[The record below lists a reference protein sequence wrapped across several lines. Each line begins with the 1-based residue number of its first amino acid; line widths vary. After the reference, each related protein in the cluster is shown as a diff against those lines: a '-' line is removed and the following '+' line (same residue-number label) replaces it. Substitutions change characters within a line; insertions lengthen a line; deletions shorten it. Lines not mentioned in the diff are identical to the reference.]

1 MRYRLSGK
9 IVSESRN
16 DLVILPLALPFRCIW
31 GVLGRYRCESPPLH
45 ITYVTQLHQSYISGV
60 FIRGVGLQILEM
72 VKSSMDN
79 MDCLSN

>member
-9 IVSESRN
+9 LVSKSRN

-45 ITYVTQLHQSYISGV
+45 ITHVSQLQQSYVSGV
-60 FIRGVGLQILEM
+60 FIRGAGLQIFEM
-72 VKSSMDN
+72 VKSSKDS